1 MLSKESNVPVHGSVI
16 QRSLIPEGLGGVLN
30 VATVPLAELDT
41 FGLERDAQ
49 YGFQRLVGQVL
60 GVPAESTIDG
70 EEYHKLAGMM
80 RDGHLWEEMAMRAH
94 DPYTERL
101 FHYWYRYWRES
112 MEEGEDETRKVA
124 FPDRPTELLGSHA
137 IALLVSPARHSG
149 MQWPFFFPP
158 LARRGP
164 RRFPFFKELRITEEA
179 FHLGINCFVT
189 AVSADERVMRFTH
202 AAGAYD
208 IPSGQSPS
216 ARSDS
221 LTKLIET
228 SKKVCLAPLAIGG
241 TAAISQLSQGSYV
254 AALLSTATGSAMTL
268 MLVGTV
274 SVADYLVHY
283 LLHKRNS
290 IEGGDTHP
298 RKARN

>member
-1 MLSKESNVPVHGSVI
+1 VI
-16 QRSLIPEGLGGVLN
+16 QRSLIPEGLGAVLN
-30 VATVPLAELDT
+30 VATVPIAELDSACMS
-41 FGLERDAQ
+41 RDPDH
-49 YGFQRLVGQVL
+49 GFQRLVGQVI
-60 GVPAESTIDG
+60 GMPVESILDD
-70 EEYHKLAGMM
+70 EQYAKLARML
-80 RDGHLWEEMAMRAH
+80 REGHFWEEMAMGAH
-94 DPYTERL
+94 HPYAVEL
-101 FHYWYRYWRES
+101 YHYWYQYWRDFMAES
-112 MEEGEDETRKVA
+112 RDEMRSVA
-124 FPDRPTELLGSHA
+124 FPDRPADLLGSHS
-137 IALLVSPARHSG
+137 LSLMVSPTKHSG
-149 MQWPFFFPP
+149 MQWPFFTPP
-158 LARRGP
+158 LPHRGP
-164 RRFPFFKELRITEEA
+164 RGFRAFAEIGVTEEA
-179 FHLGINCFVT
+179 LQLGMSCFFT
-189 AVSADERVMRFTH
+189 TVSAEERVIRFTR
-202 AAGAYD
+202 AAGGYD

-290 IEGGDTHP
+290 IDNCEGRHDKRGRP
-298 RKARN
+298 PI